1 MNWKLFYYCKP
12 GADIGSRLPQ
22 ADSQFSWNLSTLD
35 CREERKAEWT
45 KIPVPFQ
52 NVFTHYVEGVTSRYL
67 LSFLKL
73 QRFSY
78 QLNSKNNASVLLFKT
93 TFRHWICSLASV
105 AADGKDGY
113 GFKLDKVRPI
123 LSSFNDVTT
132 KITKKLNTV
141 SAPWW
146 NLFLYNATGAFRVWV
161 KALSNDF
168 RTELTENSNIFQ
180 INSTMQKLCQRGFI
194 SQGTAEEVS
203 LEW

>member
-1 MNWKLFYYCKP
+1 MFLP
-12 GADIGSRLPQ
+12 ALRLV
-22 ADSQFSWNLSTLD
+22 
-35 CREERKAEWT
+35 K
-45 KIPVPFQ
+45 
-52 NVFTHYVEGVTSRYL
+52 GVMSRYL

-73 QRFSY
+73 TRFSY

-93 TFRHWICSLASV
+93 IFRHWICSLASV

-113 GFKLDKVRPI
+113 GFKLDKVGPI
-123 LSSFNDVTT
+123 LSSFNDVTA
-132 KITKKLNTV
+132 KITKKLNMV

-168 RTELTENSNIFQ
+168 RTDDPKQQHPPKSLQ